1 MLVDPRIQ
9 IVHTSQN
16 EFSPHP
22 VLATGVLAMQAHL
35 FLNTGIFIFSSR
47 PVSSLEFVFVF
58 WKLKAP

>member
-1 MLVDPRIQ
+1 MLVDPRTQ

-22 VLATGVLAMQAHL
+22 VLAIGVLAMQAH
-35 FLNTGIFIFSSR
+35 LNTGIFIFSSR
-47 PVSSLEFVFVF
+47 PVTSLDFVSVF